1 MYYESD
7 NIELKREITN
17 EIKKEIVAF
26 LNTDGGVIFIG
37 VNDDGSIY
45 KDMTPKEMDIE
56 RTKIINWISQDIILP
71 NPKEYISLEYN
82 SDNVLEVVVNEGA
95 DKPYYLSEY
104 GKTSKGVY
112 LRFGSSKYQASNEDI
127 LKLEYESN
135 IFRYEDYDSKKDK
148 LTFTYYEKVKA
159 SKLITTVL
167 KHDYYSNLDYWLS
180 DEFNNF
186 SKIYEVDNK
195 NNIIKRHNFKGS
207 ILKQIDNMLN
217 FFKTNYDETYYPIL
231 KEALL
236 NSFIHRDYSL
246 RDNIRVEITP
256 YKINFISPGGINDLD
271 LDYYNK
277 KSTRNKKLKLTL
289 KELGYTSISKENG
302 IKRITKLCKELNT
315 EPVIITTSKVFV
327 LSISKK

>member
-26 LNTDGGVIFIG
+26 LNTDGGVIYIG

-127 LKLEYESN
+127 LKLE
-135 IFRYEDYDSKKDK
+135 
-148 LTFTYYEKVKA
+148 
-159 SKLITTVL
+159 
-167 KHDYYSNLDYWLS
+167 
-180 DEFNNF
+180 
-186 SKIYEVDNK
+186 
-195 NNIIKRHNFKGS
+195 
-207 ILKQIDNMLN
+207 
-217 FFKTNYDETYYPIL
+217 
-231 KEALL
+231 
-236 NSFIHRDYSL
+236 
-246 RDNIRVEITP
+246 
-256 YKINFISPGGINDLD
+256 
-271 LDYYNK
+271 
-277 KSTRNKKLKLTL
+277 
-289 KELGYTSISKENG
+289 
-302 IKRITKLCKELNT
+302 
-315 EPVIITTSKVFV
+315 
-327 LSISKK
+327 